1 MNKKFAFGFDPNKKI
16 TYTPKPIQKVEF
28 GTKETAFN
36 KPKAPQPKI
45 EIPKATFSST
55 GTVEEEE
62 EETDDQQPEFYIT
75 VYYIDETHECGM
87 IKVDNNKT
95 LGEIKE
101 EFYNEILG
109 KTDYNNYSI
118 NHISFEYNQEIY

>member
-45 EIPKATFSST
+45 EIPKATETEKQVKLPSSFSTTTYEKGKSPFS
-55 GTVEEEE
+55 VVLERNKK
-62 EETDDQQPEFYIT
+62 QQT
-75 VYYIDETHECGM
+75 
-87 IKVDNNKT
+87 K
-95 LGEIKE
+95 
-101 EFYNEILG
+101 
-109 KTDYNNYSI
+109 
-118 NHISFEYNQEIY
+118 